1 MAAMS
6 ASQSEATASRSDA
19 AGGEALL
26 DVSVLR
32 ELARKGLIDA
42 LNSVRGC
49 HSVIYSQVYRRLH
62 LG

>member
-49 HSVIYSQVYRRLH
+49 HSVMYSQV
-62 LG
+62 